1 MLSAN
6 QQVLFN
12 EIKKK
17 QGRPIFALCR
27 ACGLAPAD
35 GAKAKLELIQLGVI
49 TEHNASSG
57 LYLLVKNGLPEKPK
71 ARPKPVENPYQ
82 VVRRNEPTKFVA
94 EQNGFMTS
102 EAKRQREETARL
114 EESERTEPAAYVMEK
129 PKPIKEK
136 SLAEQIAEELR
147 WHEQFDREQEELEAE
162 EQTEEEH
169 DFEFDRPETE
179 QDREAIADFDREHA
193 EPEPETESEKMA
205 NLSPTALAVLEK
217 ARANVNAEEEEETK
231 METPAPVEPVKS
243 KVVVPLTPGGKPMVN
258 DDMILEFLT
267 NHGPATMATITSSF
281 NRHGSG
287 LATKL
292 HKMVKNKVISER
304 DRVPGSLVVY
314 MTNADYLKEVSSS
327 MPKQVLPVGAKPVNA
342 ERGSMLGVRDQTT
355 FTAKTDEEIKFGTA
369 VASTENGM
377 VKVAEQTTFAPL
389 PEFIKEQVK
398 ALPQSSFFAEDKPAQ
413 LHPGVSVYE
422 PPKTINTGPVLNMY
436 ELMNDD
442 EKGNYLWNRIL
453 ECLAS
458 GPKSSVDLEHRI
470 LDVPGFEIRKML
482 SNLNKRRRII
492 RAKGDI
498 PANHVGKIPAHWQL
512 LDNASRESRRLRSV
526 GDDEILALFPDAE
539 TILTTTTIADVFGRT
554 ASGLGVTLNA
564 LCKRRKLVKCGD
576 SPARYRLAN
585 ATLTSILEEI
595 ENSFTVNNKE
605 DLPDENWLP
614 ILNRLETLIGGNAG
628 QVLADIQAYL
638 KRRMKDD

>member
-57 LYLLVKNGLPEKPK
+57 LYLLYKNGLPEKPK
-71 ARPKPVENPYQ
+71 AKPAPYENPFQ
-82 VVRRNEPTKFVA
+82 VLRRNEPAKVTA

-102 EAKRQREETARL
+102 EAKRQREEIARL

-162 EQTEEEH
+162 EQADE
-169 DFEFDRPETE
+169 EFDRPETE

-193 EPEPETESEKMA
+193 EPEPETESEEMA

-217 ARANVNAEEEEETK
+217 ARANVNAEEEPAK
-231 METPAPVEPVKS
+231 VETPAPVDPVQRAKEQAAR
-243 KVVVPLTPGGKPMVN
+243 VVVPLTPGGKPMVN
-258 DDMILEFLT
+258 DEMIVEFLID
-267 NHGPATMATITSSF
+267 HGPATMATITKNF

-292 HKMVKNKVISER
+292 HKMVKNKIISER

-314 MTNADYLKEVSSS
+314 LTNADYLKEVGST
-327 MPKQVLPVGAKPVNA
+327 MPKQVLPVGAKPVNV
-342 ERGSMLGVRDQTT
+342 ERGSMLATREQT
-355 FTAKTDEEIKFGTA
+355 FTAKADDEIKVGTA
-369 VASTENGM
+369 VVSDGNGM
-377 VKVAEQTTFAPL
+377 VKVAEHTYFAPIGK
-389 PEFIKEQVK
+389 PKEEIKM
-398 ALPQSSFFAEDKPAQ
+398 S
-413 LHPGVSVYE
+413 PGVSVEE
-422 PPKTINTGPVLNMY
+422 PPKALPPEIEIKATVTIHQYDIMETK
-436 ELMNDD
+436 
-442 EKGNYLWNRIL
+442 EKEEYLRQRIL
-453 ECLAS
+453 TS
-458 GPKSSVDLEHRI
+458 MRDGPQSLKTLERV
-470 LDVPGFEIRKML
+470 LVGVPGSDIREML
-482 SNLNKRRRII
+482 SLLSKRRRII
-492 RAKGDI
+492 RTKAVDDGEGKT
-498 PANHVGKIPAHWQL
+498 PAQWEL
-512 LDNASRESRRLRSV
+512 LEKDSRESRMKRVISAE
-526 GDDEILALFPDAE
+526 EIIALFPDAE
-539 TILTTTTIADVFGRT
+539 TILTTATIAEVFDRT

-564 LCKRRKLVKCGD
+564 LCKQRKLVKCGEA
-576 SPARYRLAN
+576 PARYRLPN
-585 ATLTSILEEI
+585 ATLNSILEEI
-595 ENSFTVNNKE
+595 ENSFSVKSKE

>member
-57 LYLLVKNGLPEKPK
+57 LYLLYKNGLPEKPK
-71 ARPKPVENPYQ
+71 AKPAPYENPFQ
-82 VVRRNEPTKFVA
+82 VLRRNEPAKVTA

-102 EAKRQREETARL
+102 EAKRQREEIARL

-162 EQTEEEH
+162 EQTDE
-169 DFEFDRPETE
+169 EFDRPETE

-193 EPEPETESEKMA
+193 EPEPETESEEMA

-217 ARANVNAEEEEETK
+217 ARANVNAEEEPAK
-231 METPAPVEPVKS
+231 VETPAPVDPVQRAKEQAA

-258 DDMILEFLT
+258 DEMIVEFLID
-267 NHGPATMATITSSF
+267 HGPATMATITKNF

-292 HKMVKNKVISER
+292 HKMVKNKIISER

-314 MTNADYLKEVSSS
+314 LTNADYLKEVGST
-327 MPKQVLPVGAKPVNA
+327 MPKQILPVGAKPVNV
-342 ERGSMLGVRDQTT
+342 ERDSMLGVREQTVT
-355 FTAKTDEEIKFGTA
+355 MKAVEKIEAGDVLVKTDDG
-369 VASTENGM
+369 V
-377 VKVAEQTTFAPL
+377 
-389 PEFIKEQVK
+389 
-398 ALPQSSFFAEDKPAQ
+398 KPAQ
-413 LHPGVSVYE
+413 LSPGVSVEE
-422 PPKTINTGPVLNMY
+422 PPKALPPEIEIKATVTIHQYDIMETK
-436 ELMNDD
+436 
-442 EKGNYLWNRIL
+442 EKEEYLRQRIL
-453 ECLAS
+453 TSMRE
-458 GPKSSVDLEHRI
+458 GPQSLKTLERV
-470 LDVPGFEIRKML
+470 LVGVPGSDIREML
-482 SNLNKRRRII
+482 SLLSKRRRII
-492 RAKGDI
+492 RTKAVDDGEGKT
-498 PANHVGKIPAHWQL
+498 PAQWEL
-512 LDNASRESRRLRSV
+512 LEKDSRESRMKRVISAE
-526 GDDEILALFPDAE
+526 EIIALFPDAE
-539 TILTTTTIADVFGRT
+539 TILTTATIAEVFDRT

-564 LCKRRKLVKCGD
+564 LCKQRKLVKCGEA
-576 SPARYRLAN
+576 PARYRLPN
-585 ATLTSILEEI
+585 ATLNSILEEI
-595 ENSFTVNNKE
+595 ENSFSVKSKE
-605 DLPDENWLP
+605 DLPEENWLP